1 MLWEL
6 EALKTLGIFNTTR
19 QEVIN
24 CTESYEPLRHGRFSF
39 CFEIQILC
47 RIWLPRSTK
56 FLKVI
61 FTGFTRTQIS
71 QAMIL
76 ISYWI
81 HSEITSREVCE
92 LSVVGYLFKK
102 QPGNTKCSSATRLA
116 SAPQQGG
123 FRSYCKFRTA
133 PVASLVLLQFSL
145 LHRLSIYIC
154 TRINAY
160 IYSDIYMHLSWCTY
174 IFWSYI
180 YLYFPIWQCCW

>member
-47 RIWLPRSTK
+47 RIWFPRSTK
-56 FLKVI
+56 FLTVI

-92 LSVVGYLFKK
+92 LSVVGYLLKK
-102 QPGNTKCSSATRLA
+102 QPGNTKRSSATWLA
-116 SAPQQGG
+116 PAPQQRG
-123 FRSYCKFRTA
+123 FRSHCKFKTV
-133 PVASLVLLQFSL
+133 PVASLVLLQFRL
-145 LHRLSIYIC
+145 LHGMSEYICIYIGVYIYSVHIYIC
-154 TRINAY
+154 IFLSDNAADKY
-160 IYSDIYMHLSWCTY
+160 EEKGML
-174 IFWSYI
+174 
-180 YLYFPIWQCCW
+180 